1 MHKDVRR
8 EKSEFVLEPA
18 FWNLS
23 KGFTRNALLTKL
35 KALPMPSS
43 DEERKALRK
52 VYNKYVV
59 LRENTKSAIREMNL
73 YLKVQKER

>member
-1 MHKDVRR
+1 
-8 EKSEFVLEPA
+8 
-18 FWNLS
+18 
-23 KGFTRNALLTKL
+23 
-35 KALPMPSS
+35 MPSS

-52 VYNKYVV
+52 DYNKYVV